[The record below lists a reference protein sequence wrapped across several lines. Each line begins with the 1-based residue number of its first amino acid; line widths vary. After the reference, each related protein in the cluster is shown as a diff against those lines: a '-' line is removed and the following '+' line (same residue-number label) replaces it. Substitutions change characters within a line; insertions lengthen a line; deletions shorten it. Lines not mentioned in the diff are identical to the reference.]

1 MVEGLTP
8 EQRARQEIDK
18 LLKAAGWA
26 VQDYKAMNL
35 AAARGVAVREF
46 PTPTGPMDYMLYVDR
61 RGIGSVEAK
70 KVGETLLGVEPQ
82 ADRYSEGFSARAK
95 KDGIPFWKLP
105 LPFHYIST
113 GIETV
118 FTSRLDPD
126 ARPRPTFAFH
136 KPETLLDWVQE
147 KSSLRTR
154 LREMPPL
161 KQEGL
166 RDIQVEA
173 ITGLE
178 KSFAENRPRTLVPMT
193 MGSGKTYVAV
203 AESYRLIRYAGA
215 KRIFFMVDR
224 RNLGQQALREFQNY
238 VVPDENRKFGE
249 LYGLQLLETNHI
261 DPAAK
266 VVIGTVQRLY
276 SILRDEPDLDV
287 ELEEASSFE
296 AEERGAP
303 ELEESVVVNYQP
315 KVPIETFDFL
325 ITDECHRSIYGRWG
339 QVIEYF
345 DSFLVGLTATP
356 SKFTYVYFDGNVVAE
371 YTHEQSVIDGVNVDY
386 LPYRIATAISE
397 GGSKIE
403 KGEWVKVRDKRTRAI
418 ERRALG
424 EQITYDENALDRSV
438 VSPDQIRTVVRT
450 FRDKL
455 FAELFPG
462 RTEVPKTVFF
472 CKDDAHAEDVLQ
484 IVREEFAKGSDF
496 ARKITYKTQGS
507 TDEHIQDFRT
517 DPKFRIA
524 VSVDQISTG
533 TDIRPIE
540 CLVFMRFVKSRS
552 LWAQMMGRG
561 VRRID
566 PTDLAAVSPDAG
578 TKDHFVLVDA
588 VGITDED
595 MAWVDSKPL
604 DRDPS
609 VPLTKLLQDVAVGIT
624 RDDVISTVG
633 ARLLRL
639 AARATPEQE
648 TAFAKVSGGQSLKE
662 VAEALIVASDP
673 DAQFRAAAEPLLNVV
688 PEADRK
694 PIEEVAVSEDQL
706 LQARMELV
714 DAAVAPLMDP
724 AVREAIQRIQTQ
736 TEQIIDLASVDQI
749 IFAGFTDRDEAAK
762 VVETFEEWIEK
773 HRDEYVALR
782 AYFERPYPQR
792 LKYEDIRELAKAIEA
807 PPLFMT
813 PGRLWEAYRKVE
825 GAKVRGTGHR
835 VLTDIVSLL
844 RFALNEDEELVPH
857 ADVVKLRF
865 DLWLHDQQANGHEFT
880 PDQVRWLEMVRDH
893 IATSMTIERDDFDLE
908 PFAQEGGLVG
918 AYRAFGDELDSL
930 LSELNEKLIAT

>member
-1 MVEGLTP
+1 VEGLTP
-8 EQRARQEIDK
+8 EQGARQEIDK

-82 ADRYSEGFSARAK
+82 ADRYSKGFTARAK

-105 LPFHYIST
+105 LSFHYIST

-126 ARPRPTFAFH
+126 PRPRPTFAFH
-136 KPETLLDWVQE
+136 RPDSLAEWVQQD
-147 KSSLRTR
+147 KSLRTR
-154 LREMPPL
+154 LREMPQL
-161 KQEGL
+161 NRDGL
-166 RDIQVEA
+166 REIQEEA
-173 ITGLE
+173 IVGLE

-193 MGSGKTYVAV
+193 MGAGKTYVAV
-203 AESYRLIRYAGA
+203 AEAYRLIRYAGA

-249 LYGLQLLETNHI
+249 LYGVQLLESNHV

-276 SILRDEPDLDV
+276 SILRDEPEMDV
-287 ELEEASSFE
+287 DLEEASAFE
-296 AEERGAP
+296 AEEQGSP

-325 ITDECHRSIYGRWG
+325 FTDECHRSIYGRWG

-345 DSFLVGLTATP
+345 DSFLIGLTATP

-371 YTHEQSVIDGVNVDY
+371 YTHEQSVLDGVNVDY
-386 LPYRIATAISE
+386 LPYRIATAITE

-403 KGEWVKVRDKRTRAI
+403 KGEWVKVRDKRTRAV

-424 EQITYDENALDRSV
+424 EEIAYGEDALDRSV

-455 FAELFPG
+455 FTDLFPG
-462 RTEVPKTVFF
+462 RIEVPKTVVF

-484 IVREEFAKGSDF
+484 VVREEFAKGSEF

-639 AARATPEQE
+639 ASRATPEQE
-648 TAFAKVSGGQSLKE
+648 TAFAKVSGGKSLEEIAKAL
-662 VAEALIVASDP
+662 VAASDP
-673 DAQFRAAAEPLLNVV
+673 DVQFRAAAEPILNAL
-688 PEADRK
+688 PENERK
-694 PIEEVAVSEDQL
+694 PLDEIEVSDEQQ

-724 AVREAIQRIQTQ
+724 DVREAIQKIQTQ
-736 TEQIIDLASVDQI
+736 TEQIIDLASVDQVT
-749 IFAGFTDRDEAAK
+749 FAGFTDRDEAEKLA
-762 VVETFEEWIEK
+762 EGFEDWIKE
-773 HRDEYVALR
+773 HRDEYVALK
-782 AYFERPYPQR
+782 AYFERPYTQR

-807 PPLFMT
+807 PPLYMT
-813 PGRLWEAYRKVE
+813 PDRLWEAYRRLDS
-825 GAKVRGTGHR
+825 AKVRGSGHR

-844 RFALNEDEELVPH
+844 RFALNEDDELVPH

-865 DLWLHDQQANGHEFT
+865 DLWLHDQQSNGHKFT
-880 PDQVRWLEMVRDH
+880 ADQTRWLEMVRDH
-893 IATSMTIERDDFDLE
+893 IATSMTIEREDFDLE
-908 PFAQEGGLVG
+908 PFRQEGGLVG
-918 AYRAFGDELDSL
+918 AYRAFGDQLDTI
-930 LSELNEKLIAT
+930 LSDLNEKLVAA